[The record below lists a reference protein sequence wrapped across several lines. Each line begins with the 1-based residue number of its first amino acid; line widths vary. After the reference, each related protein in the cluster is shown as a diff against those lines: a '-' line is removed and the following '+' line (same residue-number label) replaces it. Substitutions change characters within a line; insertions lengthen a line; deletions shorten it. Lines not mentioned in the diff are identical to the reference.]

1 MDTHRRLASATLIG
15 LSVLLAGCGQ
25 STESQAARAC
35 EAEAE
40 QRSQGKML
48 QVDSKALLQS
58 VKAEAGGIY
67 TMQAPVTFDTGL
79 QSEYAQTLTCRVQ
92 ISDGEARV
100 VGITFVF

>member
-25 STESQAARAC
+25 STESQPARAC

>member
-1 MDTHRRLASATLIG
+1 
-15 LSVLLAGCGQ
+15 
-25 STESQAARAC
+25 
-35 EAEAE
+35 
-40 QRSQGKML
+40 ML
-48 QVDSKALLQS
+48 KVDSKALLQS

>member
-1 MDTHRRLASATLIG
+1 MGTHRRLASATMIS
-15 LSVLLAGCGQ
+15 LSALLAGCGQ
-25 STESQAARAC
+25 SAESQAASAC

-48 QVDSKALLQS
+48 QVDSKALLHS
-58 VKAEAGGIY
+58 VKLEDNGIY

-92 ISDGEARV
+92 ISDGQARV